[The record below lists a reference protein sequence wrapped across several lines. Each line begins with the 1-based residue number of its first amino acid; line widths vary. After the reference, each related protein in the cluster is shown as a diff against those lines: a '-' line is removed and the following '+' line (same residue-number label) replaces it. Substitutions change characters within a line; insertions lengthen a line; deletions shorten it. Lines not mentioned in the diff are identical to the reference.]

1 MSAVSEKGPTE
12 LGADPLNFI
21 YACSVCCASFADV
34 YEGHN
39 ETVRG
44 LSDGDSEP
52 RDLFSIRG
60 FKKDE
65 YDPNIP
71 LAWFTAPPIRLDGSG
86 KEMEALRFQ
95 YIALIRYCQNTYA
108 TRKPLQE
115 ALTNM
120 EKKLA
125 SVQDLA
131 SKEHAKV
138 VTLQQENERLRLQ
151 KDQFQAMKAEVQR
164 LQGLDEEVAHFR
176 DVNPKDLATFLA
188 NKSAIRHYLKL
199 VPMLVE

>member
-1 MSAVSEKGPTE
+1 MTPAK
-12 LGADPLNFI
+12 N
-21 YACSVCCASFADV
+21 
-34 YEGHN
+34 N
-39 ETVRG
+39 Q
-44 LSDGDSEP
+44 
-52 RDLFSIRG
+52 
-60 FKKDE
+60 
-65 YDPNIP
+65 
-71 LAWFTAPPIRLDGSG
+71 
-86 KEMEALRFQ
+86 FQ
-95 YIALIRYCQNTYA
+95 YIALIRYCQNTHA

-115 ALTNM
+115 ALTDM

-138 VTLQQENERLRLQ
+138 VTLQQENDRLRLQ